1 MGRSVYLNVGSALYQ
16 LGEDKGL
23 AFSLPLCPH
32 LYFVGLLCGWF
43 LGFFLLNELSSL
55 KLHPFVISK
64 FYKQAWNSR
73 LRVSQGRNQGIGWLC
88 SYVDALEKYLLPNA
102 FRLLSEWSSL
112 EL

>member
-1 MGRSVYLNVGSALYQ
+1 MSVLPCT
-16 LGEDKGL
+16 
-23 AFSLPLCPH
+23 SLVRTRDLPSLC
-32 LYFVGLLCGWF
+32 LCFLICTDLVGLLCGWF

-64 FYKQAWNSR
+64 FYKQAWDSR

-102 FRLLSEWSSL
+102 FGVLSEWSSL